1 MIALRGVPPGR
12 LLDRLAT
19 GLSLAMLLALGL
31 FSIHLAQQAE
41 RDRSRPAAPAPGPQ
55 EPDYFVEQLTLLT
68 LDARGL
74 PLWRLQA
81 RALQHFPAD
90 DSARFETPLLVSLN
104 PDRPT
109 ARLRADSGLW
119 YNQQVLPDG
128 RIVREQQIEL
138 TGRVEVERAATPGRA
153 ILRARTEQ
161 AWVRPDVEQVRS
173 DRPVTVRQGD
183 QQLDGTGF
191 ALDLRE
197 RSLRLDSRVKAV
209 WQPPV
214 ATSGPGAS
222 R

>member
-1 MIALRGVPPGR
+1 MFALRTMPPGR

-41 RDRSRPAAPAPGPQ
+41 RERSRPAAPAPGPQ
-55 EPDYFVEQLTLLT
+55 EPDYFVERLTLLT
-68 LDARGL
+68 LDAQGS

-81 RALQHFPAD
+81 RALRHFPAD

-109 ARLRADSGLW
+109 ARLRADTGIWL
-119 YNQQVLPDG
+119 NQQTRADG
-128 RIVREQQIEL
+128 QLAREQRIEL
-138 TGRVEVERAATPGRA
+138 VGRVEVERAATPGRA
-153 ILRARTEQ
+153 PLKAHTEQ
-161 AWVRPDVEQVRS
+161 AWVLPDTEQVRS
-173 DRPVTVRQGD
+173 DRAVAIREGSH
-183 QQLDGTGF
+183 QLDGTGF

-197 RSLRLDSRVKAV
+197 RSLRLDSRVRAL
-209 WQPPV
+209 WHPPE
-214 ATSGPGAS
+214 AASGSSHS